1 MIFSIPIYQ
10 GPQRSFLTQLRTRL
24 IISLSVLVVCLL
36 VSSALSIFVSLQQQ
50 QLGEQK
56 VTIHD
61 AESDLLKAMLDQET
75 GLRGYI
81 TGANTL
87 QLDPYMSGQLEYT
100 IALQQLEQAIASTSF
115 AAANTALKQFET
127 SVMTWS
133 TTYADVQLA
142 NMQAGN
148 DTVARASLTQ
158 GKTIFDALRVSF
170 MHLQTASDQ
179 DLAVLQ
185 VHTNIFTFGSL
196 GAALLVTVLVL
207 IWLWRTFRLF
217 THIQRNHL
225 DALKET
231 SLAFGSGDL
240 LARVQ
245 TGPDEEFNE
254 LGQVFNAMAS
264 ALLEQQKGLKDR
276 DILEHVS
283 LLSAIL
289 TESLDLP
296 TLIQQFFQR
305 ILKTLDLQISA
316 LYLSQPD
323 SRELIHF
330 ASRGIPPAAIQE
342 RFAFG
347 EGLVGRTA
355 EEREALMTTQQDAG
369 AKAFSLRTLLGTA
382 LPVSMYY
389 LPLIHGN
396 DLLGV
401 LVVGSIDP
409 MREQVRNVL
418 NVVSSNLA
426 SAIHNAQSYEQIQQQ
441 AQELAEHSR
450 QQEESN
456 QALRQQRDEL
466 SVLNNALEEANRV
479 RSHFLSIMSHELR
492 TPLTSIIGFGQMLQR
507 PAVQS
512 TFNPRQKQNI
522 DRILKNAQHL
532 LSLINDVLDLSKID
546 AGHMDISTSEVHL
559 SEFLTAIVDET
570 RSIAIARHLEL
581 RLEMQEE
588 LPILETDARKV
599 RQILLNLISNALK
612 FTEQG
617 FISVQVTSQ
626 KITTEQNETGEQIS
640 IAVRDS
646 GVGIPLEKQEHI
658 FDAFY
663 QVDSSNSRNY
673 EGTGLG
679 LSIVRELTALL
690 GGRMEFESQPGQG
703 STFRLI
709 LPQHLREQRFLHD
722 FRLHT
727 VKETGNDQPASQ
739 PDVPSV
745 PLDSVAQLQLQA
757 GEQDAPLVIA
767 VDDNPDVLG
776 LIAQALE
783 QSPYRLMGIQDSSR
797 ALEVIQELKP
807 SAITLDVMMPKI
819 NGWQLLN
826 SLKSNHNTAAIPVIL
841 LTVLE
846 DRSAGYV
853 LGADEYLVKPVMRE
867 NLLSVLQQ
875 LLAQKATTTQPDE
888 AVPMPEVEL
897 PTQQDQ
903 TIGSTRPALLLHQ
916 VQDIPALVTRLVN
929 EVGYQVQSTP
939 QGQDIIG
946 LIEEAHPHLLLL
958 FVKLEEGLT
967 IVEGDAINDML
978 QNFVDEQAQGEAPT
992 SS

>member
-36 VSSALSIFVSLQQQ
+36 VSSALGIFVSLQQQ

-61 AESDLLKAMLDQET
+61 AESSLLQAMLDQET

-81 TGANTL
+81 SSANTL
-87 QLDPYMSGQLEYT
+87 LLDPYTSGQAEYT
-100 IALQQLEQAIASTSF
+100 AALQQLEQTTAGSSF
-115 AAANTALKQFET
+115 AATGTALKQFET
-127 SVMTWS
+127 SVATWS
-133 TTYADVQLA
+133 ATYANVQLA
-142 NMQAGN
+142 NMRAGN
-148 DTVARASLTQ
+148 YTAARDSLTQ
-158 GKTIFDALRVSF
+158 GKTSFDALRASYN
-170 MHLQTASDQ
+170 HLQAVSDQ

-185 VHTNIFTFGSL
+185 VHTNVFTFGSL
-196 GAALLVTVLVL
+196 GVALLVTVLVL

-217 THIQRNHL
+217 TRIQRRHL

-231 SLAFGSGDL
+231 SLAFGGGDL

-245 TGPDEEFNE
+245 DGPDEEFNE

-264 ALLEQQKGLKDR
+264 ALLEHQKGLQDR

-283 LLSAIL
+283 LLNAIL

-305 ILKTLDLQISA
+305 IQRTLDLQVSA
-316 LYLSQPD
+316 LYLFRPET
-323 SRELIHF
+323 RELTHF
-330 ASRGIPPAAIQE
+330 ASRGIPPVDIQE
-342 RFAFG
+342 RFALG
-347 EGLVGRTA
+347 DGLVGRTA
-355 EEREALMTTQQDAG
+355 EEREALMTTLQDAE
-369 AKAFSLRTLLGTA
+369 AKAFPLRTLLGTA
-382 LPVSMYY
+382 LPASMYH

-401 LVVGSIDP
+401 LVVGSIYP
-409 MREQVRNVL
+409 MREQTRNVL

-441 AQELAEHSR
+441 AQELAERSR

-466 SVLNNALEEANRV
+466 SVLNTALEEANRV
-479 RSHFLSIMSHELR
+479 RSQFLSTMSHELR

-507 PAVQS
+507 PAAQS
-512 TFNPRQKQNI
+512 SFSPRQQQNI

-546 AGHMDISTSEVHL
+546 AGHMDISTSEVHVP
-559 SEFLTAIVDET
+559 EFLTAIVEET
-570 RSIAIARHLEL
+570 RSIAIARHLDL
-581 RLEMQEE
+581 RLELQEE

-617 FISVQVTSQ
+617 FVSVQATSQ
-626 KITTEQNETGEQIS
+626 TITTGQDETGAQIT
-640 IAVRDS
+640 ITVRDS
-646 GVGIPLEKQEHI
+646 GIGIPLERQGHI

-679 LSIVRELTALL
+679 LSIVRELTTLL
-690 GGRMEFESQPGQG
+690 GGRIEFESQPDQG

-709 LPQHLREQRFLHD
+709 LPQHLREPRLLQD

-727 VKETGNDQPASQ
+727 SREMNNELS
-739 PDVPSV
+739 DVPPV
-745 PLDSVAQLQLQA
+745 PLDSVAQLQLQP
-757 GEQDAPLVIA
+757 GTQDAPLVIA
-767 VDDNPDVLG
+767 IDDNPDVLG

-783 QSPYRLMGIQDSSR
+783 QSPYRLVGIQDSTQ
-797 ALEVIQELKP
+797 ALAMIQELKP

-826 SLKSNHNTAAIPVIL
+826 SLKSNPGTAAIPVIL

-867 NLLSVLQQ
+867 TLLSVLQQ
-875 LLAQKATTTQPDE
+875 LLEQKSATTQPGE
-888 AVPMPEVEL
+888 AAARPETEQS
-897 PTQQDQ
+897 TQRNQ
-903 TIGSTRPALLLHQ
+903 TLGSTKPVLLLHQ

-929 EVGYQVQSTP
+929 EGGYQLQSAP

-946 LIEEAHPHLLLL
+946 LIEKAHPNLLML
-958 FVKLEEGLT
+958 FVKLEEGPT
-967 IVEGDAINDML
+967 VVEGDTINGTL
-978 QNFVDEQAQGEAPT
+978 QTSDEGQSPGEAPP